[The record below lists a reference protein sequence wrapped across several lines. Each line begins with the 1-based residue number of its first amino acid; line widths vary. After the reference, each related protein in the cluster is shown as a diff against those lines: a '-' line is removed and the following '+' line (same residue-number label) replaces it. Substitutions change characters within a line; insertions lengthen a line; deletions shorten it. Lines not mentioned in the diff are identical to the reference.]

1 MKKALLISKTADSAE
16 SVAAILGE
24 CGFEGISFSDGEH
37 ALSVIAEEGFDI
49 ITVITPLENAFGLT
63 LAAKIA
69 KSCESGLIVLVKP
82 ENLDEAAEK
91 LADTPAFVMP
101 KNVSKTMFIRSVK
114 YMLSVSNEM
123 NKLRS
128 QTEKLT
134 QKLDDVRLVD
144 RAKCVLIEYLRISE
158 AQAHR
163 QIQKQAMDQR
173 ITQAEVARSILNTY
187 ES

>member
-1 MKKALLISKTADSAE
+1 MKKALLISKSAE
-16 SVAAILGE
+16 ASENAAAILGE
-24 CGFEGISFSDGEH
+24 CGFDGLSFSDGEH
-37 ALSVIAEEGFDI
+37 ALSVIAEESFDI
-49 ITVITPLENAFGLT
+49 ITLITPLENAFGLT

-82 ENLDEAAEK
+82 ESLDEAAEK
-91 LADTPAFVMP
+91 LADIPAFVMP
-101 KNVSKTMFIRSVK
+101 KSVSKTMFVRSVK
-114 YMLSVSNEM
+114 YMLSVSREM
-123 NKLRS
+123 DKLRS
-128 QTEKLT
+128 QTVKLT
-134 QKLDDVRLVD
+134 QKLDDVRLID